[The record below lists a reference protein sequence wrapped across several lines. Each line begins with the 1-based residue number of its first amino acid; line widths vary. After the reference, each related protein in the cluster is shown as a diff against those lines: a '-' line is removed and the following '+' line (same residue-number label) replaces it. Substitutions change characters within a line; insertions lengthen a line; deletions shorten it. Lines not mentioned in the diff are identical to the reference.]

1 MNADNKDNVI
11 VLGEEEWENLFGNS
25 MEITS
30 FNGFSYGSSN
40 KDNIDINYNNK
51 RQTWTKTLNTA
62 VMEFYS

>member
-1 MNADNKDNVI
+1 
-11 VLGEEEWENLFGNS
+11 

-62 VMEFYS
+62 VMEFYSWVGL